1 MSPKPSGYDQIN
13 FYSAQWIAN
22 MAPKIAVIKT
32 LMMVVAVLCLFIEVT
47 IDAQV
52 NFSAFFLLL
61 FLCLVG
67 ALLFIIF
74 SVQE

>member
-1 MSPKPSGYDQIN
+1 
-13 FYSAQWIAN
+13 